1 MEIAKDITSLVGN
14 TPLVKLD
21 RIRKH
26 FNIYPEIIDSY
37 NNKLIKFNSFL
48 YKYCI
53 GDFKF
58 RDIFILL
65 YNNE

>member
-1 MEIAKDITSLVGN
+1 M
-14 TPLVKLD
+14 
-21 RIRKH
+21 
-26 FNIYPEIIDSY
+26 YPEIIDSY

-65 YNNE
+65 YNNESI